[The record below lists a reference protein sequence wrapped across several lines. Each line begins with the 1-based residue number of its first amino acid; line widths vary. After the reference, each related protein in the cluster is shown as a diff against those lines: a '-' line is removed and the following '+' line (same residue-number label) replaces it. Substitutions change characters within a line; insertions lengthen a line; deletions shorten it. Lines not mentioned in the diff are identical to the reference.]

1 MQVQLDA
8 KTVSLQ
14 LGNQGVDVK
23 ITDNRGRQLGTLRI
37 GHATV
42 EWRKGK
48 LGPSTGRKLE
58 LSKFISEHLDLLGA
72 AKPSAGRIAA
82 AGPKRPVRPAKP
94 STGRATAVRRKRP
107 NRSTA
112 ALTKPSTDS
121 REQTSTGWH
130 ATRSAPCKASRS
142 AAARVSASTPR
153 APSKTLAPSSSRRRT
168 TPRPMPREAPV
179 TIATRPSRPEVAGLG
194 ISGRPRMRRRSER

>member
-23 ITDNRGRQLGTLRI
+23 ITDNRGRQVGTLRI

-42 EWRKGK
+42 EWRKIRS
-48 LGPSTGRKLE
+48 STGRKLE
-58 LSKFISEHLDLLGA
+58 LSKFISEHLDVLGV

-94 STGRATAVRRKRP
+94 STGRGTAVRRTRP
-107 NRSTA
+107 EA
-112 ALTKPSTDS
+112 ATKPSTG
-121 REQTSTGWH
+121 R
-130 ATRSAPCKASRS
+130 
-142 AAARVSASTPR
+142 SASTQRKRPVTVAKPSSPR
-153 APSKTLAPSSSRRRT
+153 ATATGQRRGSRYPSSKNKTRR
-168 TPRPMPREAPV
+168 
-179 TIATRPSRPEVAGLG
+179 
-194 ISGRPRMRRRSER
+194 

>member
-14 LGNQGVDVK
+14 LGNQGIDVR
-23 ITDNRGRQLGTLRI
+23 ITDNQGRQVGTLRI

-48 LGPSTGRKLE
+48 IGPATGRKLE
-58 LSKFISEHLDLLGA
+58 LSKFISDHLDVLGA
-72 AKPSAGRIAA
+72 ATPSAGRIAA

-107 NRSTA
+107 EA
-112 ALTKPSTDS
+112 ATKPSAG
-121 REQTSTGWH
+121 RA
-130 ATRSAPCKASRS
+130 ATTQRKRPVTPAKPSS
-142 AAARVSASTPR
+142 PR
-153 APSKTLAPSSSRRRT
+153 ATATGQRRGSGNPSSKSKTRR
-168 TPRPMPREAPV
+168 
-179 TIATRPSRPEVAGLG
+179 
-194 ISGRPRMRRRSER
+194 

>member
-23 ITDNRGRQLGTLRI
+23 ITDNRGRQVGTLRI
-37 GHATV
+37 SPATV

-48 LGPSTGRKLE
+48 IGPSTGRKLE
-58 LSKFISEHLDLLGA
+58 LSKFISEHLDVLGA
-72 AKPSAGRIAA
+72 ATPSTGRIAA

-107 NRSTA
+107 EA
-112 ALTKPSTDS
+112 ATKPSAGRAATTQRKRPVTPAKPSSPRATATGQRRGS
-121 REQTSTGWH
+121 RNPS
-130 ATRSAPCKASRS
+130 SRS
-142 AAARVSASTPR
+142 T
-153 APSKTLAPSSSRRRT
+153 TRR
-168 TPRPMPREAPV
+168 
-179 TIATRPSRPEVAGLG
+179 
-194 ISGRPRMRRRSER
+194 

>member
-23 ITDNRGRQLGTLRI
+23 ITDNRGRQVGTLRI

-58 LSKFISEHLDLLGA
+58 LSKFISEHLDVLGA

-82 AGPKRPVRPAKP
+82 AGPKRPVHPAKP

-107 NRSTA
+107 EA
-112 ALTKPSTDS
+112 ATKPSAG
-121 REQTSTGWH
+121 RA
-130 ATRSAPCKASRS
+130 ATQRKRPVTPAKPSS
-142 AAARVSASTPR
+142 PR
-153 APSKTLAPSSSRRRT
+153 ATATGQRRGSRNPSSKSKPRR
-168 TPRPMPREAPV
+168 
-179 TIATRPSRPEVAGLG
+179 
-194 ISGRPRMRRRSER
+194 

>member
-1 MQVQLDA
+1 VQVQLDA

-23 ITDNRGRQLGTLRI
+23 ITDNRGRQVGILRI

-48 LGPSTGRKLE
+48 AGPSTTGRKLG
-58 LSKFISEHLDLLGA
+58 LSKFISEHLDVLGA

-94 STGRATAVRRKRP
+94 STGRAAATQRKRP
-107 NRSTA
+107 VTPA
-112 ALTKPSTDS
+112 KPSL
-121 REQTSTGWH
+121 
-130 ATRSAPCKASRS
+130 
-142 AAARVSASTPR
+142 PR
-153 APSKTLAPSSSRRRT
+153 ATATGRRPGSRNPSSKSTTRR
-168 TPRPMPREAPV
+168 
-179 TIATRPSRPEVAGLG
+179 
-194 ISGRPRMRRRSER
+194 